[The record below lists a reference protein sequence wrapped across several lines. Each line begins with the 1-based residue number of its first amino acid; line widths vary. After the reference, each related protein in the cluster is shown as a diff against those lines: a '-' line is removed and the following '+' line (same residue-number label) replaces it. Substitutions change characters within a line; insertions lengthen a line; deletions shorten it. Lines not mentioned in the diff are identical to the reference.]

1 MRVTD
6 EDVYDSKALPDL
18 IENIITSDGT
28 ISTGKLIAD
37 CTYDS
42 NDIFRYLSDNGIIMY
57 KSKKNARVR

>member
-18 IENIITSDGT
+18 IENIITSDGI

-37 CTYDS
+37 CTL
-42 NDIFRYLSDNGIIMY
+42 R
-57 KSKKNARVR
+57 